1 MKILLVDDELEYG
14 VVMKKILQK
23 KGYLVDI
30 ALSGEEAINIIKKD
44 KNYDL
49 VLSDVMMKNMDGV
62 QLLDRIKSINRDI
75 EVILVTGYGSIE
87 NAVDAMKRGAL
98 SYFIKSNP
106 IENLLEEVEK
116 VKASK
121 ISVSVQKNNFEFTLE
136 SKNRDFNN
144 IIKIAK
150 KAACKDVNILILG
163 ESGVGKDILARYIH
177 SISPRKNEIFVPVNC
192 CSFSENLLESELF
205 GHEKGSFTGAVDSR
219 KGRFELSNK
228 GTLFLDEIGD
238 IPLNVQVK
246 LLRTLEDKSIERI
259 GSNKS
264 IKVDF
269 RLICAMN
276 KEPKVEISN
285 GNIRED
291 FFYRISTITITIPP
305 LRKRREDLTT
315 LIEFFL
321 NKYQIEHD
329 KKIHSI
335 DKEVKDFLLNYN
347 YPGNIRELKNTAMY
361 INIMSSEDV
370 ILINDL
376 PHNLLNITEDF
387 SKEIS
392 ILKDRTSIEKVKLVM
407 ECLKNAN
414 NLNKNI
420 GRNGIVNSIN
430 GLGYNITEGEVRG
443 ILNMLKE
450 LDLIICESGRKGSEL
465 NRRGKNI
472 LNSI

>member
-291 FFYRISTITITIPP
+291 FF
-305 LRKRREDLTT
+305 L
-315 LIEFFL
+315 
-321 NKYQIEHD
+321 
-329 KKIHSI
+329 
-335 DKEVKDFLLNYN
+335 
-347 YPGNIRELKNTAMY
+347 
-361 INIMSSEDV
+361 
-370 ILINDL
+370 
-376 PHNLLNITEDF
+376 
-387 SKEIS
+387 
-392 ILKDRTSIEKVKLVM
+392 
-407 ECLKNAN
+407 
-414 NLNKNI
+414 
-420 GRNGIVNSIN
+420 
-430 GLGYNITEGEVRG
+430 
-443 ILNMLKE
+443 
-450 LDLIICESGRKGSEL
+450 
-465 NRRGKNI
+465 
-472 LNSI
+472 

>member
-1 MKILLVDDELEYG
+1 MMKILVVDDELEYG
-14 VVMKKILQK
+14 TIMKKILQK
-23 KGYLVDI
+23 NGYVVDI
-30 ALSGEEAINIIKKD
+30 ALSGEEAVSIIKKN

-49 VLSDVMMKNMDGV
+49 ILSDVMMKNMDGV
-62 QLLDRIKSINRDI
+62 QLLDKIKSINKNI

-87 NAVDAMKRGAL
+87 NAVEAMKRGAL

-106 IENLLEEVEK
+106 IETLLEEIEK
-116 VKASK
+116 VKIEK
-121 ISVSVQKNNFEFTLE
+121 EVVCTQKNNLDFTLE
-136 SKNRDFNN
+136 SKNKDFNN

-163 ESGVGKDILARYIH
+163 ESGVGKDVLARYIH
-177 SISPRKNEIFVPVNC
+177 SLSPRRDEIFVPVNC

-205 GHEKGSFTGAVDSR
+205 GHEKGSFTGAVDNR

-276 KEPKVEISN
+276 KEPKIEILN

-305 LRKRREDLTT
+305 LRNRREDLNT
-315 LIEFFL
+315 LIDFFL

-329 KKIHSI
+329 KKISSI
-335 DKEVKDFLLNYN
+335 DKEVVDFLINYD
-347 YPGNIRELKNTAMY
+347 YPGNIRELKNIINRLVVLSEGSKLSKDNLNLISNN
-361 INIMSSEDV
+361 INID
-370 ILINDL
+370 D
-376 PHNLLNITEDF
+376 
-387 SKEIS
+387 KIS
-392 ILKDRTSIEKVKLVM
+392 IRPLREIRKEFECEYIEKVLSLCGNNISNTAKKL
-407 ECLKNAN
+407 EISRRQLT
-414 NLNKNI
+414 NKI
-420 GRNGIVNSIN
+420 SE
-430 GLGYNITEGEVRG
+430 YNI
-443 ILNMLKE
+443 K
-450 LDLIICESGRKGSEL
+450 
-465 NRRGKNI
+465 
-472 LNSI
+472 

>member
-49 VLSDVMMKNMDGV
+49 VLSDVRMKNMDGV

-269 RLICAMN
+269 RLISAMN

-347 YPGNIRELKNTAMY
+347 YPGNIRELKNIINRLVVLSEEGNLSKDNLNLISNNVY
-361 INIMSSEDV
+361 ID
-370 ILINDL
+370 D
-376 PHNLLNITEDF
+376 
-387 SKEIS
+387 KIS
-392 ILKDRTSIEKVKLVM
+392 IRPLREIRKEFECEYIEKVLSLCGNNISNTAKKL
-407 ECLKNAN
+407 EISRRQLT
-414 NLNKNI
+414 NKI
-420 GRNGIVNSIN
+420 SE
-430 GLGYNITEGEVRG
+430 YNIMCC
-443 ILNMLKE
+443 I
-450 LDLIICESGRKGSEL
+450 
-465 NRRGKNI
+465 
-472 LNSI
+472 

>member
-276 KEPKVEISN
+276 KEPKVAN

-347 YPGNIRELKNTAMY
+347 YPGNIRELKNIINRLVVLSEEGNLSKDNLNLISNNVY
-361 INIMSSEDV
+361 ID
-370 ILINDL
+370 D
-376 PHNLLNITEDF
+376 
-387 SKEIS
+387 KIS
-392 ILKDRTSIEKVKLVM
+392 IRPLREIRKEFECEYIEKVLSLCGNNISNTAKKL
-407 ECLKNAN
+407 EISRRQLT
-414 NLNKNI
+414 NKI
-420 GRNGIVNSIN
+420 SE
-430 GLGYNITEGEVRG
+430 YNI
-443 ILNMLKE
+443 K
-450 LDLIICESGRKGSEL
+450 
-465 NRRGKNI
+465 
-472 LNSI
+472 

>member
-121 ISVSVQKNNFEFTLE
+121 ISVSVQKNNLEFTLE

-192 CSFSENLLESELF
+192 CSFSENLLESE
-205 GHEKGSFTGAVDSR
+205 
-219 KGRFELSNK
+219 
-228 GTLFLDEIGD
+228 
-238 IPLNVQVK
+238 
-246 LLRTLEDKSIERI
+246 
-259 GSNKS
+259 
-264 IKVDF
+264 
-269 RLICAMN
+269 
-276 KEPKVEISN
+276 
-285 GNIRED
+285 
-291 FFYRISTITITIPP
+291 
-305 LRKRREDLTT
+305 
-315 LIEFFL
+315 
-321 NKYQIEHD
+321 
-329 KKIHSI
+329 
-335 DKEVKDFLLNYN
+335 
-347 YPGNIRELKNTAMY
+347 
-361 INIMSSEDV
+361 
-370 ILINDL
+370 
-376 PHNLLNITEDF
+376 
-387 SKEIS
+387 
-392 ILKDRTSIEKVKLVM
+392 
-407 ECLKNAN
+407 
-414 NLNKNI
+414 
-420 GRNGIVNSIN
+420 
-430 GLGYNITEGEVRG
+430 
-443 ILNMLKE
+443 
-450 LDLIICESGRKGSEL
+450 
-465 NRRGKNI
+465 
-472 LNSI
+472 

>member
-1 MKILLVDDELEYG
+1 MKILVVDDELEYG

-49 VLSDVMMKNMDGV
+49 ILSDVMMKNMDGV

-121 ISVSVQKNNFEFTLE
+121 ISVSVQKNNLEFTLK

-269 RLICAMN
+269 RLICVMN

-347 YPGNIRELKNTAMY
+347 YPGNIRELKNIINRLVVLSEEGNLSKDNLNLISNNVY
-361 INIMSSEDV
+361 ID
-370 ILINDL
+370 D
-376 PHNLLNITEDF
+376 
-387 SKEIS
+387 KIS
-392 ILKDRTSIEKVKLVM
+392 IRPLREIRKEFECEYIEKVLSLCGNNISNTAKKL
-407 ECLKNAN
+407 EISRRQLT
-414 NLNKNI
+414 NKI
-420 GRNGIVNSIN
+420 SE
-430 GLGYNITEGEVRG
+430 YNI
-443 ILNMLKE
+443 K
-450 LDLIICESGRKGSEL
+450 
-465 NRRGKNI
+465 
-472 LNSI
+472 

>member
-49 VLSDVMMKNMDGV
+49 ILSDVMMKNMDGV

-347 YPGNIRELKNTAMY
+347 YPGNIRELKNIINRLVVLSEEGNLSKDNLNLISNNVY
-361 INIMSSEDV
+361 ID
-370 ILINDL
+370 D
-376 PHNLLNITEDF
+376 
-387 SKEIS
+387 KIS
-392 ILKDRTSIEKVKLVM
+392 IRPLREIRKEFECEYIEKVLSLCGNNISNTAKKL
-407 ECLKNAN
+407 EISRRQLT
-414 NLNKNI
+414 NKI
-420 GRNGIVNSIN
+420 SE
-430 GLGYNITEGEVRG
+430 YNI
-443 ILNMLKE
+443 K
-450 LDLIICESGRKGSEL
+450 
-465 NRRGKNI
+465 
-472 LNSI
+472 